1 MSYFEIKNI
10 TVEFG
15 GVKALNNVSFSVK
28 QGEIFTIIGPN
39 GAGKSTLFNV
49 ISRIYEPTRIK
60 KSKLVKFFL
69 KYTPGW
75 LFSWFI
81 TNKNKKNTENGKIY
95 FNNQDIS
102 KKRPHQIAGLG
113 IARTFQNL
121 ELFEN
126 ATVLQNLLLGRHIYR
141 KSNLLNELFFTP
153 KVKKAELKNRLKVEE
168 VIDFL
173 DLQHYRDTIISGLP
187 YGVRKNVELA
197 RALCTNP
204 KLLLLDEP
212 SSGLTNEET
221 IDLGFW
227 IKDIQSLLNITVV
240 MIEHDMSFVNKVS
253 DRILALNYG
262 EIIAAGLPEEIK
274 NSDKVKVAYMGE

>member
-1 MSYFEIKNI
+1 MSLFEVKNI
-10 TVEFG
+10 TVAFG
-15 GVKALNNVSFSVK
+15 GVKALNDVSFGVDK
-28 QGEIFTIIGPN
+28 GEIFTIIGPN

-49 ISRIYEPTRIK
+49 ISRIYEP
-60 KSKLVKFFL
+60 SK
-69 KYTPGW
+69 G
-75 LFSWFI
+75 
-81 TNKNKKNTENGKIY
+81 EIY
-95 FNNQDIS
+95 FENQNIS
-102 KKRPHQIAGLG
+102 KTKPHNISKLG

-126 ATVLQNLLLGRHIYR
+126 ATVLQNLLLGRHIYKR
-141 KSNLLNELFFTP
+141 TNILSEVFFTP
-153 KVKKAELKNRLKVEE
+153 SARKQEHEYRLKVEE

-173 DLQHYRDTIISGLP
+173 DLQHYRDTLINGLP

-197 RALCTNP
+197 RALCTDP

-227 IKDIQSLLNITVV
+227 IKDIQSLLGITII

-262 EIIAAGLPEEIK
+262 KILASGLPEEIK
-274 NSDKVKVAYMGE
+274 NNADVKLAYMGE

>member
-1 MSYFEIKNI
+1 MSLFEVKNI
-10 TVEFG
+10 TVAFG
-15 GVKALNNVSFSVK
+15 GVKALNDVSFGVDR
-28 QGEIFTIIGPN
+28 GEIFTIIGPN

-49 ISRIYEPTRIK
+49 ISRIYEP
-60 KSKLVKFFL
+60 
-69 KYTPGW
+69 
-75 LFSWFI
+75 
-81 TNKNKKNTENGKIY
+81 NKGEIY
-95 FNNQDIS
+95 FENQNIS
-102 KKRPHQIAGLG
+102 KTKPHNISKLG

-126 ATVLQNLLLGRHIYR
+126 ATVLQNLLLGRHIY
-141 KSNLLNELFFTP
+141 KKTNILSEVFFTP
-153 KVKKAELKNRLKVEE
+153 SARKQEHEYRLKVEE

-173 DLQHYRDTIISGLP
+173 DLQHYRDTLINGLP

-197 RALCTNP
+197 RALCTDP

-227 IKDIQSLLNITVV
+227 IKDIQSLLGITII

-262 EIIAAGLPEEIK
+262 KILASGLPEEIK
-274 NSDKVKVAYMGE
+274 NNADVKQAYMGE

>member
-1 MSYFEIKNI
+1 MSLFEVKNI
-10 TVEFG
+10 TVAFG
-15 GVKALNNVSFSVK
+15 GVKALNDVSVSVDK
-28 QGEIFTIIGPN
+28 GEIFTIIGPN

-49 ISRIYEPTRIK
+49 ISRIYEP
-60 KSKLVKFFL
+60 SKGEIYL
-69 KYTPGW
+69 
-75 LFSWFI
+75 
-81 TNKNKKNTENGKIY
+81 ENQ
-95 FNNQDIS
+95 NIS
-102 KKRPHQIAGLG
+102 KTKPHNISKLG

-126 ATVLQNLLLGRHIYR
+126 ATVLQNLLLGRHIY
-141 KSNLLNELFFTP
+141 KKTNILSEVFFTP
-153 KVKKAELKNRLKVEE
+153 SARKQEHEYRLKVEE
-168 VIDFL
+168 VIVFL
-173 DLQHYRDTIISGLP
+173 DLQHYRDTLINGLP

-197 RALCTNP
+197 RALCTDP

-227 IKDIQSLLNITVV
+227 IKDIQSLLGITII

-262 EIIAAGLPEEIK
+262 KILASGLPEEIK
-274 NSDKVKVAYMGE
+274 NNADVKQAYMGE

>member
-1 MSYFEIKNI
+1 MTLFQAKNI
-10 TVEFG
+10 TMTFG
-15 GVKALNNVSFSVK
+15 GVKALSNISFNVNK
-28 QGEIFTIIGPN
+28 GEIFTIIGPN

-49 ISRIYEPTRIK
+49 ISRIYQPNEG
-60 KSKLVKFFL
+60 SV
-69 KYTPGW
+69 
-75 LFSWFI
+75 
-81 TNKNKKNTENGKIY
+81 Y
-95 FNNQDIS
+95 FNNENIVNL
-102 KKRPHQIAGLG
+102 KPHKIIQKG

-126 ATVLQNLLLGRHIYR
+126 ATVLQNLLLGRHIYK
-141 KSNLLNELFFTP
+141 KSNLLTEMFFTP
-153 KVKKAELKNRLKVEE
+153 AVKKSEKEQRIKTEE

-173 DLQHYRDTIISGLP
+173 NLQHYRDTYIHSLP

-227 IKDIQSLLNITVV
+227 IKDIKNLLKISII

-262 EIIAAGLPEEIK
+262 QVIAEGLPKEIRENEE
-274 NSDKVKVAYMGE
+274 VKKAYLGE

>member
-1 MSYFEIKNI
+1 MSYFDIQDI
-10 TVEFG
+10 TVSFG
-15 GVKALNNVSFSVK
+15 GVKALNNVSFSVD

-49 ISRIYEPTRIK
+49 ISRIYEPSSGEIH
-60 KSKLVKFFL
+60 FD
-69 KYTPGW
+69 
-75 LFSWFI
+75 
-81 TNKNKKNTENGKIY
+81 
-95 FNNQDIS
+95 NQNIS
-102 KKRPHQIAGLG
+102 KKKAHQIAGLG

-153 KVKKAELKNRLKVEE
+153 KVKKTELEHRLKVEE

-227 IKDIQSLLNITVV
+227 IKDIQSILNITVV

-262 EIIAAGLPEEIK
+262 EIIATGLPEEIK
-274 NSDKVKVAYMGE
+274 ANEKVRTAYMGE

>member
-1 MSYFEIKNI
+1 MSLFEVKNI
-10 TVEFG
+10 TVAFG
-15 GVKALNNVSFSVK
+15 GVKALNDVSFGVDK
-28 QGEIFTIIGPN
+28 GEIFTIIGPN

-49 ISRIYEPTRIK
+49 ISRIYEP
-60 KSKLVKFFL
+60 SK
-69 KYTPGW
+69 G
-75 LFSWFI
+75 
-81 TNKNKKNTENGKIY
+81 EIY
-95 FNNQDIS
+95 FENQNIS
-102 KKRPHQIAGLG
+102 KTKPQNISKLG

-126 ATVLQNLLLGRHIYR
+126 ATVLQNLLLGRHIY
-141 KSNLLNELFFTP
+141 KKTNILSEVFFTP
-153 KVKKAELKNRLKVEE
+153 SARKQEHEYRLKVEE

-173 DLQHYRDTIISGLP
+173 DLQHYRDTLINGLP

-197 RALCTNP
+197 RALCTDP

-227 IKDIQSLLNITVV
+227 IKDIQSLLGITII

-262 EIIAAGLPEEIK
+262 KILASGLPEEIK
-274 NSDKVKVAYMGE
+274 NNDDVKQAYMGE

>member
-1 MSYFEIKNI
+1 MSLFEVKNI
-10 TVEFG
+10 TVAFG
-15 GVKALNNVSFSVK
+15 GVKALNDVSFGVDK
-28 QGEIFTIIGPN
+28 GEIFTIIGPN

-49 ISRIYEPTRIK
+49 ISRIYEP
-60 KSKLVKFFL
+60 SK
-69 KYTPGW
+69 G
-75 LFSWFI
+75 
-81 TNKNKKNTENGKIY
+81 EIY
-95 FNNQDIS
+95 FENQNIS
-102 KKRPHQIAGLG
+102 KTKPHNISKLG

-126 ATVLQNLLLGRHIYR
+126 ATVLQNLLLGRHIY
-141 KSNLLNELFFTP
+141 KKTNILSEVFFTP
-153 KVKKAELKNRLKVEE
+153 SARKQEHDYRLKVEE

-173 DLQHYRDTIISGLP
+173 DLQHYRDTLINGLP

-197 RALCTNP
+197 RALCTDP

-227 IKDIQSLLNITVV
+227 IKDIQSLLGITII

-253 DRILALNYG
+253 DRILAVNYG
-262 EIIAAGLPEEIK
+262 KILACGLPEEIK
-274 NSDKVKVAYMGE
+274 NNADVKRAYMGE

>member
-1 MSYFEIKNI
+1 MSYFDIKDI
-10 TVEFG
+10 TVSFG
-15 GVKALNNVSFSVK
+15 GVKALTNVSFSVN

-49 ISRIYEPTRIK
+49 ISRIYEPSSGEIH
-60 KSKLVKFFL
+60 FD
-69 KYTPGW
+69 
-75 LFSWFI
+75 
-81 TNKNKKNTENGKIY
+81 
-95 FNNQDIS
+95 NQNIS
-102 KKRPHQIAGLG
+102 KKKAHQIAGLG

-153 KVKKAELKNRLKVEE
+153 KVKKTELEHRLKVEE

-227 IKDIQSLLNITVV
+227 IKDIQSILNITVV

-262 EIIAAGLPEEIK
+262 EIIATGLPEEIK
-274 NSDKVKVAYMGE
+274 ANEKVRTAYMGE

>member
-1 MSYFEIKNI
+1 MSYFDIKDI
-10 TVEFG
+10 TVSFG
-15 GVKALNNVSFSVK
+15 GVKALSNVSFSVN

-49 ISRIYEPTRIK
+49 ISRIYEPSSGEIH
-60 KSKLVKFFL
+60 
-69 KYTPGW
+69 
-75 LFSWFI
+75 
-81 TNKNKKNTENGKIY
+81 
-95 FNNQDIS
+95 FNNQNIS
-102 KKRPHQIAGLG
+102 KKKAHQIAGLG

-153 KVKKAELKNRLKVEE
+153 KVKKNELEHRLKVEE

-227 IKDIQSLLNITVV
+227 IKDLQSLLNITVI

-262 EIIAAGLPEEIK
+262 EIIATGLPEEIK
-274 NSDKVKVAYMGE
+274 ANEKVRTAYMGE

>member
-1 MSYFEIKNI
+1 MSIFEARDI
-10 TVEFG
+10 TVAFG
-15 GVKALNNVSFSVK
+15 GVKALTDVSFSVD

-49 ISRIYEPTRIK
+49 ISRIYQPNRGQI
-60 KSKLVKFFL
+60 F
-69 KYTPGW
+69 
-75 LFSWFI
+75 
-81 TNKNKKNTENGKIY
+81 
-95 FNNQDIS
+95 FNNQNIS
-102 KKRPHQIAGLG
+102 KTRPHQIANLG

-141 KSNLLNELFFTP
+141 KSNILTEVFFTP
-153 KVKKAELKNRLKVEE
+153 KVKRAELEHRLKVEE

-173 DLQHYRDTIISGLP
+173 DLQHYRDSLINGLP

-197 RALCTNP
+197 RALCTSP

-227 IKDIQSLLNITVV
+227 IKDIQSLLNITII

-253 DRILALNYG
+253 DRLLALNYG
-262 EIIAAGLPEEIK
+262 EILAMGLPDEIK
-274 NSDKVKVAYMGE
+274 ENENVKKAYMGE

>member
-1 MSYFEIKNI
+1 MSLFEVKNI
-10 TVEFG
+10 TVAFG
-15 GVKALNNVSFSVK
+15 GVKALNDVSFSVDK
-28 QGEIFTIIGPN
+28 GEIFTIIGPN

-49 ISRIYEPTRIK
+49 ISRIYEP
-60 KSKLVKFFL
+60 SK
-69 KYTPGW
+69 G
-75 LFSWFI
+75 
-81 TNKNKKNTENGKIY
+81 EIY
-95 FNNQDIS
+95 FENQNIS
-102 KKRPHQIAGLG
+102 KTKPHNISKLG

-126 ATVLQNLLLGRHIYR
+126 ATVLQNLLLGRHIYKR
-141 KSNLLNELFFTP
+141 TNILSEVFFTP
-153 KVKKAELKNRLKVEE
+153 SARKQEHEYRLKVEE

-173 DLQHYRDTIISGLP
+173 DLQHYRDTLINGLP

-197 RALCTNP
+197 RALCTDP

-227 IKDIQSLLNITVV
+227 IKDIQSLLGITII

-262 EIIAAGLPEEIK
+262 KILASGLPDEIK
-274 NSDKVKVAYMGE
+274 NNEDVKQAYMGE

>member
-1 MSYFEIKNI
+1 MSYFDIQDI
-10 TVEFG
+10 TVSFG
-15 GVKALNNVSFSVK
+15 GVKALNNVSFSVD

-49 ISRIYEPTRIK
+49 ISRIYEPSSGEIH
-60 KSKLVKFFL
+60 
-69 KYTPGW
+69 
-75 LFSWFI
+75 
-81 TNKNKKNTENGKIY
+81 
-95 FNNQDIS
+95 FNNQNIS
-102 KKRPHQIAGLG
+102 KKKAHQIAGLG

-153 KVKKAELKNRLKVEE
+153 KVKKTELEHRLKVEE

-227 IKDIQSLLNITVV
+227 IKDIQSLLNVTVV

-262 EIIAAGLPEEIK
+262 EIIATGLPEEIK
-274 NSDKVKVAYMGE
+274 ANEKVRTAYMGE

>member
-1 MSYFEIKNI
+1 MSYFDIKDI
-10 TVEFG
+10 TVAFG
-15 GVKALNNVSFSVK
+15 GVKALSNVSFSVN

-49 ISRIYEPTRIK
+49 ISRIYEPSSGEIH
-60 KSKLVKFFL
+60 FD
-69 KYTPGW
+69 
-75 LFSWFI
+75 
-81 TNKNKKNTENGKIY
+81 
-95 FNNQDIS
+95 NQNIS
-102 KKRPHQIAGLG
+102 KKKAHQIAGLG

-153 KVKKAELKNRLKVEE
+153 KVKKTELEHRLKVEE

-227 IKDIQSLLNITVV
+227 IKDIQSILNITVV

-262 EIIAAGLPEEIK
+262 EIIATGLPEEIK
-274 NSDKVKVAYMGE
+274 ANEKVRTAYMGE

>member
-1 MSYFEIKNI
+1 MSLFEVKNI
-10 TVEFG
+10 TVAFG
-15 GVKALNNVSFSVK
+15 GVKALNDVSFGVDK
-28 QGEIFTIIGPN
+28 GEIFTIIGPN

-49 ISRIYEPTRIK
+49 ISRIYEP
-60 KSKLVKFFL
+60 SK
-69 KYTPGW
+69 G
-75 LFSWFI
+75 
-81 TNKNKKNTENGKIY
+81 EIY
-95 FNNQDIS
+95 FENQNIS
-102 KKRPHQIAGLG
+102 KTKPHNISKLG

-126 ATVLQNLLLGRHIYR
+126 ATVLQNLLLGRHIYKR
-141 KSNLLNELFFTP
+141 TNILSELFFTP
-153 KVKKAELKNRLKVEE
+153 SARKQEHEYRLKVEE

-173 DLQHYRDTIISGLP
+173 DLQHYRDTLINGLP

-197 RALCTNP
+197 RALCTDP

-221 IDLGFW
+221 IDLCFW
-227 IKDIQSLLNITVV
+227 IKDIQSLLGITII

-262 EIIAAGLPEEIK
+262 KILASGLPEEIK
-274 NSDKVKVAYMGE
+274 NNADVKQAYMGE

>member
-1 MSYFEIKNI
+1 MSLFEVKNI
-10 TVEFG
+10 TVAFG
-15 GVKALNNVSFSVK
+15 GVKALNDVSFGVDK
-28 QGEIFTIIGPN
+28 GEIFTIIGPN
-39 GAGKSTLFNV
+39 GAGKSKLFNV
-49 ISRIYEPTRIK
+49 ISRIYEP
-60 KSKLVKFFL
+60 SK
-69 KYTPGW
+69 G
-75 LFSWFI
+75 
-81 TNKNKKNTENGKIY
+81 EIY
-95 FNNQDIS
+95 FENQNIS
-102 KKRPHQIAGLG
+102 KTKPHNISKLG

-126 ATVLQNLLLGRHIYR
+126 ATVLQNLLLGRHIY
-141 KSNLLNELFFTP
+141 KKTNILSEVFFTP
-153 KVKKAELKNRLKVEE
+153 SARKQEHEYRLKVEE

-173 DLQHYRDTIISGLP
+173 DLQHYRDTLINGLP

-197 RALCTNP
+197 RALCTDP

-227 IKDIQSLLNITVV
+227 IKDIQSLLGVTII

-262 EIIAAGLPEEIK
+262 KILASGLPDEIK
-274 NSDKVKVAYMGE
+274 NNADVKQAYMGE

>member
-1 MSYFEIKNI
+1 MSLFEVKNI
-10 TVEFG
+10 TVAFG
-15 GVKALNNVSFSVK
+15 GVKALNDVSFGVDK
-28 QGEIFTIIGPN
+28 GEIFTIIGPN

-49 ISRIYEPTRIK
+49 ISRIYEP
-60 KSKLVKFFL
+60 SK
-69 KYTPGW
+69 G
-75 LFSWFI
+75 
-81 TNKNKKNTENGKIY
+81 EIY
-95 FNNQDIS
+95 FENQNIS
-102 KKRPHQIAGLG
+102 KTKPHNISKLG

-126 ATVLQNLLLGRHIYR
+126 ATVLQNLLLGRHIYKR
-141 KSNLLNELFFTP
+141 TNILSEVFFTP
-153 KVKKAELKNRLKVEE
+153 SARKQEHEYRLKVEE

-173 DLQHYRDTIISGLP
+173 DLQHYRDTLINGLP

-197 RALCTNP
+197 RALCTDP

-227 IKDIQSLLNITVV
+227 IKDIQSLLGITII

-262 EIIAAGLPEEIK
+262 KILALSLIHI
-274 NSDKVKVAYMGE
+274 

>member
-1 MSYFEIKNI
+1 MSYFNIKDI
-10 TVEFG
+10 TVSFG
-15 GVKALNNVSFSVK
+15 GVKALTNVSFSVN

-49 ISRIYEPTRIK
+49 ISRIYEPSSGEIH
-60 KSKLVKFFL
+60 FD
-69 KYTPGW
+69 
-75 LFSWFI
+75 
-81 TNKNKKNTENGKIY
+81 
-95 FNNQDIS
+95 NQNIS
-102 KKRPHQIAGLG
+102 KKKAHQIAGLG

-153 KVKKAELKNRLKVEE
+153 KVKKTELEHRLKVEE

-227 IKDIQSLLNITVV
+227 IKDIQSLLNVTVV

-262 EIIAAGLPEEIK
+262 EIIATGLPEEIK
-274 NSDKVKVAYMGE
+274 ANEKVRTAYMGE

>member
-1 MSYFEIKNI
+1 MSYFDIKDI
-10 TVEFG
+10 TVSFG
-15 GVKALNNVSFSVK
+15 GVKALTNVSFSVK

-49 ISRIYEPTRIK
+49 ISRIYEPSSGEIH
-60 KSKLVKFFL
+60 FD
-69 KYTPGW
+69 
-75 LFSWFI
+75 
-81 TNKNKKNTENGKIY
+81 
-95 FNNQDIS
+95 NQNIS
-102 KKRPHQIAGLG
+102 KKKAHQIAGLG

-153 KVKKAELKNRLKVEE
+153 KVKKTELEHRLKVEE

-187 YGVRKNVELA
+187 YGIRKNVELA

-227 IKDIQSLLNITVV
+227 IKDIQSLLNVTVV

-262 EIIAAGLPEEIK
+262 EIIATGLPEEIK
-274 NSDKVKVAYMGE
+274 ANEKVRTAYMGE

>member
-1 MSYFEIKNI
+1 MSLFEVKNI
-10 TVEFG
+10 TVAFG
-15 GVKALNNVSFSVK
+15 GVKALNDVSFGVDK
-28 QGEIFTIIGPN
+28 GEIFTIIGPN

-49 ISRIYEPTRIK
+49 ISRIYEP
-60 KSKLVKFFL
+60 SKGEIFF
-69 KYTPGW
+69 
-75 LFSWFI
+75 
-81 TNKNKKNTENGKIY
+81 ENQ
-95 FNNQDIS
+95 NIS
-102 KKRPHQIAGLG
+102 KTKPHNISKLG

-126 ATVLQNLLLGRHIYR
+126 ATVLQNLLLGRHIY
-141 KSNLLNELFFTP
+141 KKTNILSEVFFTP
-153 KVKKAELKNRLKVEE
+153 SARKQEHEYRLKVEE

-173 DLQHYRDTIISGLP
+173 DLQHYRDTLINGLP

-197 RALCTNP
+197 RALCTDP

-227 IKDIQSLLNITVV
+227 IKDIQSLLGITII

-262 EIIAAGLPEEIK
+262 KILASGLPCLLYTSPSPRDDEL
-274 NSDKVKVAYMGE
+274 SRMPSSA

>member
-1 MSYFEIKNI
+1 MSLFEVKNI
-10 TVEFG
+10 TVAFG
-15 GVKALNNVSFSVK
+15 GVKALNDVSFGVDK
-28 QGEIFTIIGPN
+28 GEIFTIIGPN

-49 ISRIYEPTRIK
+49 ISRIYEP
-60 KSKLVKFFL
+60 SK
-69 KYTPGW
+69 G
-75 LFSWFI
+75 
-81 TNKNKKNTENGKIY
+81 EIY
-95 FNNQDIS
+95 FENQNIS
-102 KKRPHQIAGLG
+102 KTKPHNISKLG

-126 ATVLQNLLLGRHIYR
+126 ATVLQNLLLGRHIYKR
-141 KSNLLNELFFTP
+141 TNILSEVFFTP
-153 KVKKAELKNRLKVEE
+153 SARKQEHDYRLKVEE

-173 DLQHYRDTIISGLP
+173 DLQHYRDTLINGLP

-197 RALCTNP
+197 RALCTDP

-227 IKDIQSLLNITVV
+227 IKDIQSLLGITII

-262 EIIAAGLPEEIK
+262 KILASGLPEEIK
-274 NSDKVKVAYMGE
+274 NNADVKQAYMGE

>member
-1 MSYFEIKNI
+1 MSYFEIKDI
-10 TVEFG
+10 TVAFG
-15 GVKALNNVSFSVK
+15 GVKALNNVSFSVN

-49 ISRIYEPTRIK
+49 ISRIYEP
-60 KSKLVKFFL
+60 
-69 KYTPGW
+69 
-75 LFSWFI
+75 
-81 TNKNKKNTENGKIY
+81 NNGEIY
-95 FNNQDIS
+95 FNNQNIS
-102 KKRPHQIAGLG
+102 KKKPHQIAGLG

-141 KSNLLNELFFTP
+141 KSHLLNELFFTP
-153 KVKKAELKNRLKVEE
+153 KVKKTELEHRLKVEE

-227 IKDIQSLLNITVV
+227 IKDIQSILNITVV

-262 EIIAAGLPEEIK
+262 EIIATGLPEEIK
-274 NSDKVKVAYMGE
+274 TNEKVRTAYMGE